1 MKEQFIFKG
10 EKPED
15 SGEIV
20 ESLHEIQKE
29 GEKPVKGELDKTESE
44 NRFVIKCKDYL
55 NEELTDLGV
64 EEKSDITP
72 EAVHFLPSK
81 VFKKLNPDNLS
92 ASVSLGE
99 NSIQIDKQEM
109 RGRLDLYKTVT
120 HEMVHTVAFR
130 KKQIQ
135 TEGGVVKVDT
145 LRGGYLTRNP
155 ESPDHEH
162 FRGLGEAITERTT
175 MDILKKHAGEIVAD
189 FNISPEE
196 QKQPVDWQYNNME
209 VLNAIIKKTAEASGE
224 DESAEWEKFKKG
236 QFTGEMMHLRDI
248 EKVFG
253 KGSLR
258 VLAAMGPDAGD
269 GANKKFLKYFETD
282 DKKERDKISAE
293 ILGKAKGK

>member
-15 SGEIV
+15 SSEIV

-29 GEKPVKGELDKTESE
+29 GEKPIKGEIEKSESE
-44 NRFVIKCKDYL
+44 NRFIVKCNSYL
-55 NEELTDLGV
+55 NGELADLGV

-81 VFKKLNPDNLS
+81 VFKKLNPENLS

-120 HEMVHTVAFR
+120 HEMVHTAAFR

-135 TEGGVVKVDT
+135 TEGGIIKVDT

-162 FRGLGEAITERTT
+162 FRGLGEAIVEKTT

-196 QKQPVDWQYNNME
+196 QKQPVDWQYDNME
-209 VLNAIIKKTAEASGE
+209 VLNAIIRKIAESSGE
-224 DESAEWEKFKKG
+224 EESIEWEKFKKG

-258 VLAAMGPDAGD
+258 VLAAMGPDSGD
-269 GANKKFLKYFETD
+269 GSNKRILSYFETD
-282 DKKERDKISAE
+282 DKKERSKIATK
-293 ILGKAKGK
+293 IIGKTKK